1 MPNPIISDLRTVL
14 LRFPLPRPIVAPF
27 GRLDARHNLI
37 VIAQTDGGAQGLG
50 EIWANFP
57 FWGCTEKVALFE
69 QVVRPLLVGEILD
82 DPARLY
88 ALMQDKLRL
97 LALQWGAKG
106 PVQQVIA
113 GVDAALWDAFARTK
127 GVPLRDLLAGQPTAA
142 YYPVYASGLS
152 CDDTAGQIE
161 EARAQG
167 HRRYKV
173 RISFG
178 PDKDPAT
185 LAAARGAAGDEP
197 IMADANQTLTP
208 TSLLALKDPIEAA
221 RLDWLEEPFP
231 VDDLAAY
238 DDFPYG
244 IDVPLALGE
253 NSYGRAELADVT
265 ARWNPG
271 VVQPDITKC
280 GGVSEGIVFA
290 RDAVGQGRRLCLHN
304 FGGAVGLYVSANVM
318 AAVDG
323 ADWLE
328 MDANPNPS
336 FDHAL
341 TITPTV
347 RDGLLELPEGPGL
360 GIELNEDALAK
371 WRVGGN
377 T

>member
-1 MPNPIISDLRTVL
+1 MADLVISELRTVL

-37 VIAQTDGGAQGLG
+37 VVAETKGGAQGLG

-57 FWGCTEKVALFE
+57 FWGCSEKVALFD
-69 QVVRPLLVGEILD
+69 QVVRPLLVGETLD

-88 ALMQDKLRL
+88 TLMQDKLRL

-113 GVDAALWDAFARTK
+113 GTDAALWDAFARNK
-127 GVPLRDLLAGQPTAA
+127 GLPLRNLLRGKEAA
-142 YYPVYASGLS
+142 NQYPVYASGLS

-178 PDKDPAT
+178 PDKNSAT
-185 LAAARGAAGDEP
+185 LAAARASAGVEP

-208 TSLLALKDPIEAA
+208 ASLLALKDDIEAA

-238 DDFPYG
+238 DGFPYG
-244 IDVPLALGE
+244 IDAPLAMGE
-253 NSYGRAELADVT
+253 NSYGRDELTEVT
-265 ARWNPG
+265 TRFNPA

-280 GGVSEGIVFA
+280 GGVSEGVVFA
-290 RDAVGQGRRLCLHN
+290 RDAIAQGRRLCLHN

-318 AAVDG
+318 AAVEG

-336 FDHAL
+336 FDQAL
-341 TITPTV
+341 TITPSV
-347 RDGLLELPEGPGL
+347 RDGLLELPDGPGL
-360 GIELNEDALAK
+360 GIELNEEAFGK
-371 WRVGGN
+371 WRVDA
-377 T
+377 

>member
-1 MPNPIISDLRTVL
+1 MPDPTITDIKTVL
-14 LRFPLPRPIVAPF
+14 FRFPLPRPIVAPF

-37 VIAQTDGGAQGLG
+37 VIAETDGGSRGLG

-57 FWGCTEKVALFE
+57 FWGCTEKVSLFE
-69 QVVRPLLVGEILD
+69 QVVRPLLIGQVLD

-88 ALMQDKLRL
+88 GLMQEKLRL

-113 GVDAALWDAFARTK
+113 GTDAALWDAFACSK
-127 GVPLRDLLAGQPTAA
+127 GVPLRDLLSGQICAGK
-142 YYPVYASGLS
+142 YPVYASGLS

-178 PDKDPAT
+178 PDKDPDT
-185 LAAARGAAGDEP
+185 LKSARAAAGDEP
-197 IMADANQTLTP
+197 VMADANQTLTP
-208 TSLLALKDPIEAA
+208 EYLKTLRPDIEAT

-231 VDDLAAY
+231 VDDTVAY
-238 DDFPYG
+238 DGFQDAV
-244 IDVPLALGE
+244 DVPLALGE
-253 NSYGRAELADVT
+253 NEYGREAVMAAAE
-265 ARWNPG
+265 RWKAQ

-280 GGVSEGIVFA
+280 GGITEGLEISRDIV
-290 RDAVGQGRRLCLHN
+290 GSGRRLCLHN
-304 FGGAVGLYVSANVM
+304 FGGAIGLYVSANVM

-336 FDHAL
+336 FENVL

-347 RDGLLELPEGPGL
+347 RDGFLDLPGGPGL
-360 GIELNEDALAK
+360 GIELNETALAK
-371 WRVGGN
+371 WRAG
-377 T
+377 